1 MKLITLSCLCLCLL
15 LLVTGS
21 SPPVSVSV
29 SGDRCP
35 VLHHHRRLHDMVAA
49 GGRGDRTSA
58 TAVETVLPRQREDGE
73 EIDET
78 VYEGSKRLSPGG
90 PNPQHH

>member
-21 SPPVSVSV
+21 SSPYSITIAGFTTWSPPLPPS
-29 SGDRCP
+29 
-35 VLHHHRRLHDMVAA
+35 AA
-49 GGRGDRTSA
+49 PAAARTSA
-58 TAVETVLPRQREDGE
+58 TAVETVVVPRQREDGE

>member
-1 MKLITLSCLCLCLL
+1 
-15 LLVTGS
+15 
-21 SPPVSVSV
+21 
-29 SGDRCP
+29 
-35 VLHHHRRLHDMVAA
+35 MVAA
-49 GGRGDRTSA
+49 AGFTTWSPPPSQPPPRPPPPAAPAAARTSG
-58 TAVETVLPRQREDGE
+58 TAVETVLPRQRDDGE